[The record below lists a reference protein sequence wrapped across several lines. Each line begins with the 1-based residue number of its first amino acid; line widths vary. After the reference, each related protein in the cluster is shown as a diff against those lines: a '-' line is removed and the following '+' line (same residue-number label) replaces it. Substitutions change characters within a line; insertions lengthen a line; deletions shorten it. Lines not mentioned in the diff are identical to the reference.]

1 MNFQAEDEKVVG
13 VQQAVGVQEAVGE
26 KEPVG
31 VHSEDAQAG

>member
-1 MNFQAEDEKVVG
+1 MNFQAEDEKV
-13 VQQAVGVQEAVGE
+13 VGVQEAVGE